1 MQPLTIAIVVVIIFL
16 IAAAVILACLR
27 AQTALENYDQRP
39 PIDLSGQGR
48 ARAAGPRPKA
58 SPPPPPKKH
67 CSCCMCRIASPQRPG
82 QSRRVDV
89 MA

>member
-1 MQPLTIAIVVVIIFL
+1 MQPLTIAIVVVIVFL

-48 ARAAGPRPKA
+48 PAAPKPPRPPRTPRTPGA
-58 SPPPPPKKH
+58 AA
-67 CSCCMCRIASPQRPG
+67 ASPQRPG